1 MKLVNSKYNLSM
13 EWEENKSTTLI
24 VENKDN
30 MLNIINNLINQ
41 LSGQEGDFVLSDEV
55 KVKWE
60 KQADF
65 VLEPFTINFNNKKIL
80 SKMYEQMFDVSKD
93 EIEDYNSINNVIINA
108 IDKVTQ
114 RVEYNNIVY
123 NLDFDWKNI
132 YKLYDVK
139 IGEDYD
145 NLSEKIEE
153 YIKIIADVL
162 HIKLVIFLNLKE
174 YLSKIELENI
184 QQICFYKKINLLLL
198 ESEEREKIENEKTFI
213 IDKDRCLIVK

>member
-30 MLNIINNLINQ
+30 MLNIINSLINQ

-60 KQADF
+60 KQVDF
-65 VLEPFTINFNNKKIL
+65 ILEPFTINFNNKKIL
-80 SKMYEQMFDVSKD
+80 SKLYEQMFDVSKD

-139 IGEDYD
+139 IGEDYE

-174 YLSKIELENI
+174 YLSKIELKNI

-198 ESEEREKIENEKTFI
+198 ESEEREKIQNEKTFI

>member
-60 KQADF
+60 KQVDF
-65 VLEPFTINFNNKKIL
+65 ILEPFTINFNNKKIL
-80 SKMYEQMFDVSKD
+80 SKLYEQMFDVSKD

>member
-30 MLNIINNLINQ
+30 MLNIINNLIIQ

-60 KQADF
+60 KQVDF
-65 VLEPFTINFNNKKIL
+65 ILEPFTINFNNKKIL
-80 SKMYEQMFDVSKD
+80 SKLYEQMFDVSKD

-139 IGEDYD
+139 IGEDYE

>member
-60 KQADF
+60 KQVDF

-114 RVEYNNIVY
+114 RVEYSNIVY
-123 NLDFDWKNI
+123 NLDF
-132 YKLYDVK
+132 
-139 IGEDYD
+139 
-145 NLSEKIEE
+145 
-153 YIKIIADVL
+153 
-162 HIKLVIFLNLKE
+162 
-174 YLSKIELENI
+174 
-184 QQICFYKKINLLLL
+184 
-198 ESEEREKIENEKTFI
+198 
-213 IDKDRCLIVK
+213 

>member
-30 MLNIINNLINQ
+30 MLNIINSLINQ

-60 KQADF
+60 KQVDF
-65 VLEPFTINFNNKKIL
+65 ILEPFTINFNNKKIL
-80 SKMYEQMFDVSKD
+80 SKLYEQMFDVSKD

-139 IGEDYD
+139 IGEDYE

-174 YLSKIELENI
+174 YLSKIELKNI

>member
-13 EWEENKSTTLI
+13 EWEENKSATLI

-30 MLNIINNLINQ
+30 MLNIINNLIIQ

-60 KQADF
+60 KQVDF
-65 VLEPFTINFNNKKIL
+65 ILEPFTINFNNKKIL
-80 SKMYEQMFDVSKD
+80 SKLYEQMFDVSKD

-139 IGEDYD
+139 IGEDYE

>member
-60 KQADF
+60 KQVDF
-65 VLEPFTINFNNKKIL
+65 VLEPFTINFNNKKII

>member
-1 MKLVNSKYNLSM
+1 MC
-13 EWEENKSTTLI
+13 I
-24 VENKDN
+24 RDR
-30 MLNIINNLINQ
+30 
-41 LSGQEGDFVLSDEV
+41 
-55 KVKWE
+55 
-60 KQADF
+60 
-65 VLEPFTINFNNKKIL
+65 
-80 SKMYEQMFDVSKD
+80 D

-139 IGEDYD
+139 IGEDYE

-174 YLSKIELENI
+174 YLSKIELKNI
-184 QQICFYKKINLLLL
+184 QQICFIKKHNKNL
-198 ESEEREKIENEKTFI
+198 I
-213 IDKDRCLIVK
+213 IR

>member
-60 KQADF
+60 KQVDF

-80 SKMYEQMFDVSKD
+80 SKLYEQMFDVSKD

>member
-60 KQADF
+60 KQVDF

-80 SKMYEQMFDVSKD
+80 SKLYEQMFDVSKD

-139 IGEDYD
+139 IGEDYN

>member
-30 MLNIINNLINQ
+30 MLNIINNLIIQ

-60 KQADF
+60 KQVDF
-65 VLEPFTINFNNKKIL
+65 ILEPFTINFNNKKIL
-80 SKMYEQMFDVSKD
+80 SKLYEQMFDVSKD

-139 IGEDYD
+139 IGEDYE

-174 YLSKIELENI
+174 YLSKIELKNI

>member
-1 MKLVNSKYNLSM
+1 MKLVNSKYNLNI

-24 VENKDN
+24 VEKKDN

-41 LSGQEGDFVLSDEV
+41 LAGQEGDFVLSDEV

-60 KQADF
+60 KQVDF
-65 VLEPFTINFNNKKIL
+65 ILEPFTINFNNKKIL
-80 SKMYEQMFDVSKD
+80 SKLYEQMFDISKD

-139 IGEDYD
+139 IGEDYE
-145 NLSEKIEE
+145 NLFEKIEE

-184 QQICFYKKINLLLL
+184 QRICFYKKMNLLLL

>member
-30 MLNIINNLINQ
+30 VLNIINNLINQ

-60 KQADF
+60 KQVDF
-65 VLEPFTINFNNKKIL
+65 VLEPFTINFNNKKII